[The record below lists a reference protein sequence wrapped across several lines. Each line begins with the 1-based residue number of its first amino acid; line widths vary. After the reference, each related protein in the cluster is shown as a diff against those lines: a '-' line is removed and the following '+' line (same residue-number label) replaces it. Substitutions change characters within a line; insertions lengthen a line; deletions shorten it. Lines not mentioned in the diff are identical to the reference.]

1 VRSAPLDEVTSKTK
15 SWEDNMSARI
25 NRRKFMQGTA
35 AAGAATIAMPA
46 VAQNAPLKIGLM
58 TVKTGPLAA
67 GGIHIEEGFR
77 AYLKSHNSR
86 LAGRSV
92 DLIVADTGGNPA
104 GAKTKAIELVERD
117 KVDLIM
123 GPFAAFELLAILDY
137 LAQHKMP
144 TLAFAGAEDVT
155 QRRGNPYLL
164 RTSYTSAQGLYPLA
178 DYAAKEMK
186 LKRAVTITDD
196 FAFGYEEVGGFQR
209 AFENAG
215 GRVVKKLWS
224 PLNTPDYVPY
234 IAQIQDCDCVCQGL
248 TGSNP
253 LTFTKAYH
261 NLGLKQALLG
271 GTTAADDT
279 IIGAFGDEAVGMIN
293 SIPYTLDLDTEP
305 NHRFLAAMRKE
316 FGPNVAIGT
325 YAAVFYVNGQ
335 VIEAGLQKTNGKSD
349 DPAALIAAMR
359 SVKLKDTPRGPISF
373 DDHNNVVADFYVRR
387 IEKSG
392 GKLFNKTIKTYHA
405 VSQFWTYDPK
415 WFLAQ
420 PVYSR
425 DYPPLKS

>member
-1 VRSAPLDEVTSKTK
+1 
-15 SWEDNMSARI
+15 MSARI
-25 NRRKFMQGTA
+25 NRRKFMQGTAA

-77 AYLKSHNSR
+77 AYLKSRDSK
-86 LAGRSV
+86 LGGRAV
-92 DLIVADTGGNPA
+92 DLTVADTGGNPA

-123 GPFAAFELLAILDY
+123 GPFAAFELLAVLDY
-137 LAQHKMP
+137 LAQNKMP

-178 DYAAKEMK
+178 DYAIKDLK
-186 LKRAVTITDD
+186 VKRAVTAMDD

-209 AFENAG
+209 TFEDGG
-215 GRVVKKLWS
+215 GRVVRKLWA

-234 IAQIQDCDCVCQGL
+234 IAQIQDCDVVCQGF

-253 LTFTKAYH
+253 LKFTKAYH
-261 NLGLKQALLG
+261 GLGLKQPLLG

-279 IIGAFGDEAVGMIN
+279 IIGGFGDEAVGLIN
-293 SIPYTLDLDTEP
+293 SCPYTLDLDTES
-305 NHRFLAAMRKE
+305 NHRFLADMHKYI
-316 FGPNVAIGT
+316 GPNVAIGT
-325 YAAVFYVNGQ
+325 YAATFYLNGQ
-335 VIEAGLQKTNGKSD
+335 VIEAALAKTNGKSD
-349 DPAALIAAMR
+349 DPAALVQAMR
-359 SVKLKDTPRGPISF
+359 SVKLTDTPRGPISF
-373 DDHNNVVADFYVRR
+373 DDHNNIVCNIYIRR

-392 GKLFNKTIKTYHA
+392 GKLVNKTIKTYPA

-425 DYPPLKS
+425 DYPPMKA

>member
-1 VRSAPLDEVTSKTK
+1 MSVRV
-15 SWEDNMSARI
+15 
-25 NRRKFMQGTA
+25 NRRKFLHTTAA
-35 AAGAATIAMPA
+35 AAGAAAFALPA

-67 GGIHIEEGFR
+67 GGIHLEEGFT
-77 AYLKSHNSR
+77 AYLKSRNSK
-86 LAGRSV
+86 LGGRAV
-92 DLIVADTGGNPA
+92 DLTVADTGGNPA

-123 GPFAAFELLAILDY
+123 GPFAAFELLAVLDY
-137 LAQHKMP
+137 LAEHKMP

-178 DYAAKEMK
+178 DYAIKDMK
-186 LKRAVTITDD
+186 VKRAVTVMDD
-196 FAFGYEEVGGFQR
+196 FAFGYEECGGFQR
-209 AFENAG
+209 AFEDGG

-234 IAQIQDCDCVCQGL
+234 IAQIQDCDVVCQGL

-253 LTFTKAYH
+253 IKFTKPYRE
-261 NLGLKQALLG
+261 LGLKQPLIG

-279 IIGAFGDEAVGMIN
+279 IMGAFGDEAVGMIN
-293 SIPYTLDLDTEP
+293 SCPYTLDLDTEA
-305 NHRFLAAMRKE
+305 NHRFLAEMRKN
-316 FGPNVAIGT
+316 FGQDVAIGT
-325 YAAVFYVNGQ
+325 YAAVSYINGQ
-335 VIEAGLQKTNGKSD
+335 VIEAALEKTNGKSG
-349 DPAALIAAMR
+349 DPAALVKAMQSIA
-359 SVKLKDTPRGPISF
+359 LKDTPRGPISF
-373 DDHNNVVADFYVRR
+373 DDHNNVVCNIYIRR
-387 IEKSG
+387 VEKQN
-392 GKLFNKTIKTYHA
+392 GKSVNRTIKTYPA

-415 WFLAQ
+415 LFLSQ

-425 DYPPLKS
+425 DYPPLKT

>member
-1 VRSAPLDEVTSKTK
+1 MSVRV
-15 SWEDNMSARI
+15 
-25 NRRKFMQGTA
+25 NRRRFLQTSAATA
-35 AAGAATIAMPA
+35 AATIAMPA

-77 AYLKSHNSR
+77 AYLKSRDSK
-86 LAGRSV
+86 LGGRAV
-92 DLIVADTGGNPA
+92 DLTVADTGGNPA

-123 GPFAAFELLAILDY
+123 GPFAAFELLAVLDY

-178 DYAAKEMK
+178 DYATKELK
-186 LKRAVTITDD
+186 GKRAITAMDD
-196 FAFGYEEVGGFQR
+196 FAFGYEEAGGFQR
-209 AFENAG
+209 AFEG
-215 GRVVKKLWS
+215 GGGLVVKKLWS

-234 IAQIQDCDCVCQGL
+234 IAQIQDCDVVCQGL

-253 LTFTKAYH
+253 LKFTKAYH
-261 NLGLKQALLG
+261 ELGLKQPLLG

-279 IIGAFGDEAVGMIN
+279 IMGGFGDEAIGLIN
-293 SIPYTLDLDTEP
+293 SCPYTLDLDTEA
-305 NHRFLAAMRKE
+305 NHRFLADMHKHI
-316 FGPNVAIGT
+316 GPNVAIGT
-325 YAAVFYVNGQ
+325 YAATFYLNGQ
-335 VIEAGLQKTNGKSD
+335 VIEAALQKTNGKSD
-349 DPAALIAAMR
+349 DPSALIGAMR
-359 SVKLKDTPRGPISF
+359 SVKLADTPRGPISF
-373 DDHNNVVADFYVRR
+373 DDHNNVVCPIYIRR
-387 IEKSG
+387 VEKQSG
-392 GKLFNKTIKTYHA
+392 KMVNKTIKTYPA

-425 DYPPLKS
+425 DYPPLKT

>member
-1 VRSAPLDEVTSKTK
+1 
-15 SWEDNMSARI
+15 MSTRI
-25 NRRKFMQGTA
+25 NRRKFIQGTA
-35 AAGAATIAMPA
+35 AAAGAGTIATTISMPA

-77 AYLKSHNSR
+77 AYLKSRDSK
-86 LAGRSV
+86 LGGRAV
-92 DLIVADTGGNPA
+92 DLTVADTGGNPA

-123 GPFAAFELLAILDY
+123 GPFAAFELLAVLDY
-137 LAQHKMP
+137 LAQNKMP
-144 TLAFAGAEDVT
+144 TMAFAGAEDVT

-164 RTSYTSAQGLYPLA
+164 RTSYSSAQGLYPLA
-178 DYAAKEMK
+178 DYAAKELK
-186 LKRAVTITDD
+186 AKRAITAMDD
-196 FAFGYEEVGGFQR
+196 FAFGYEEAGGFQR
-209 AFENAG
+209 AFEDGG

-234 IAQIQDCDCVCQGL
+234 IAQIQDCDAVCQGL

-253 LTFTKAYH
+253 LKFTKAYH
-261 NLGLKQALLG
+261 ELGLKQPLLG

-279 IIGAFGDEAVGMIN
+279 IMGGFGDEASGLIN
-293 SIPYTLDLDTEP
+293 SCPYTLDLDTEA
-305 NHRFLAAMRKE
+305 NHRFLADMHKHIA
-316 FGPNVAIGT
+316 PNVAIGT
-325 YAAVFYVNGQ
+325 YAATFYLNGQ
-335 VIEAGLQKTNGKSD
+335 VIEAALQQTNGKSD
-349 DPAALIAAMR
+349 DPSALIGAMR
-359 SVKLKDTPRGPISF
+359 SVRLTDTPRGPISF
-373 DDHNNVVADFYVRR
+373 DDHNNIVCPIYIRR
-387 IEKSG
+387 IEKQG
-392 GKLFNKTIKTYHA
+392 GKMVNKTIKTYPA

-425 DYPPLKS
+425 DYPPMKS